1 MNQPVASPPAPP
13 PSSQTRTGQWSD
25 ARVSAV
31 VEAAY
36 ILQAVRR

>member
-1 MNQPVASPPAPP
+1 MATTPTPQPADTPRAGN
-13 PSSQTRTGQWSD
+13 GQWSD
-25 ARVSAV
+25 ARLSAI

>member
-1 MNQPVASPPAPP
+1 MPQTLTPPPAPT
-13 PSSQTRTGQWSD
+13 PSPQIRTGQWTD